1 MHAVLRLYKVRYVR
15 WKGDLRRRR
24 ARYYSRFQSVVMKK
38 TVKKQLLMN
47 KSGDEIQVALV
58 EEGRLAELVIER
70 PDSLRSIGDIYLG
83 RVHKVVEG
91 LKAAFVDIGQK
102 SDGFLHFSDVG
113 TTTEDYR
120 ALIED
125 DDDDDENGDGENGE
139 GDDDVNGKMANRR
152 PSRPGDEKGAVS
164 GNGQKDGNGKA
175 KGDDRRRQSYTQMIA
190 GRLKADDSI
199 LVQVIK
205 EPISNKG
212 ARLTSD
218 ITIAGRFMVLLPF
231 GGGQIAVSRR
241 VVSRK
246 ERARLKKLVRSML
259 PEGFGAII
267 RTVAELQEEELL
279 KKDLEKLLVKW
290 EQIEEK
296 LKDAKPP
303 QLIFKEDTIIS
314 SVLRDSLT
322 TDVTEVVANSPVIHK
337 ETLNYIQW
345 AAPEMEKNVTL
356 YEGNLPLF
364 EGYGIAK
371 DVESIFSRK
380 VWLKSGGY
388 IIIEHTEAMVVVDVN
403 SGRYAAKRE
412 QEENSLKTNLE
423 AAREIVRQLRLRDIG
438 GIIVVDFIDMLDPK
452 NSKKVYD
459 SMKNELRHDRAKS
472 NILPM
477 SDFGLMQITRERIRP
492 SLMQRMGDQCPACGG
507 SGVVQARCTT
517 INQIERWLRK
527 YALSQKLIFQQ
538 LDLHV
543 SPTVAE
549 PIRNV
554 DRNIELKWFLQHM
567 LFIQIKPDESLRS
580 DDFRFSLR
588 KNGKDITAEY
598 SDL

>member
-1 MHAVLRLYKVRYVR
+1 
-15 WKGDLRRRR
+15 
-24 ARYYSRFQSVVMKK
+24 MKK

-58 EEGRLAELVIER
+58 EDGRLAELIIER

-113 TTTEDYR
+113 TTSEDYR
-120 ALIED
+120 ALLEDDED
-125 DDDDDENGDGENGE
+125 DDGDGEEPSRAITNGE
-139 GDDDVNGKMANRR
+139 QVASGKGGQA
-152 PSRPGDEKGAVS
+152 PDAKDAAGGSRPEKG
-164 GNGQKDGNGKA
+164 
-175 KGDDRRRQSYTQMIA
+175 GDSRSRQAEKRQSYTQMIA
-190 GRLKADDSI
+190 SKLKPNDSI

-212 ARLTSD
+212 SRLTSD

-241 VVSRK
+241 VVARK
-246 ERARLKKLVRSML
+246 ERSRLKNLVRSML

-267 RTVAELQEEELL
+267 RTVAEDQEEELL

-290 EQIEEK
+290 QQIEEK
-296 LKDAKPP
+296 LQDAKPP
-303 QLIFKEDTIIS
+303 QLIFKEDNIIS

-322 TDVTEVVANSPVIHK
+322 SDVTELVANSPAIHQ
-337 ETLNYIQW
+337 ETLNYIGW
-345 AAPEMEKNVTL
+345 AAPEMQKNVSL
-356 YEGNLPLF
+356 YQGKLPLF

-403 SGRYAAKRE
+403 SGRYAAKKE
-412 QEENSLKTNLE
+412 QEENSLRTNLE

-438 GIIVVDFIDMLDPK
+438 GIIVVDFIDMLDAK

-507 SGVVQARCTT
+507 TGVVQARYTT

-527 YALSQKLIFQQ
+527 YALQRKVKFQKL
-538 LDLHV
+538 DLYV

-549 PIRNV
+549 PLSAEER
-554 DRNIELKWFLQHM
+554 RTELKWFLQHLM
-567 LFIQIKPDESLRS
+567 FVRVKSDESLRS
-580 DDFRFSLR
+580 DDFRFYLR
-588 KNGKDITAEY
+588 GSGQEITSEY
-598 SDL
+598 SDQ

>member
-1 MHAVLRLYKVRYVR
+1 
-15 WKGDLRRRR
+15 
-24 ARYYSRFQSVVMKK
+24 MKK

-125 DDDDDENGDGENGE
+125 DDDDDENGNGENE
-139 GDDDVNGKMANRR
+139 EDDKRQNSGQQQGSAMKA
-152 PSRPGDEKGAVS
+152 PGAENSQKN
-164 GNGQKDGNGKA
+164 GNGRAKGNGA
-175 KGDDRRRQSYTQMIA
+175 DRRRQSYTQMIA
-190 GRLKADDSI
+190 GKLKPNDSI

-212 ARLTSD
+212 SRLTSD

-246 ERARLKKLVRSML
+246 ERSRLKKLVRSML

-322 TDVTEVVANSPVIHK
+322 TDVTELVANSQSIHK
-337 ETLNYIQW
+337 ETLNYIRW

-356 YEGNLPLF
+356 YQGKLPLF

-388 IIIEHTEAMVVVDVN
+388 IIIEHTEAMVVIDVN
-403 SGRYAAKRE
+403 SGRYAAKKE

-517 INQIERWLRK
+517 INQVERWLRK
-527 YALSQKLIFQQ
+527 YALQKKMIFQQ
-538 LDLHV
+538 LDLYV

-549 PIRNV
+549 PLRST

-567 LFIQIKPDESLRS
+567 LFVRIKQDESLRS
-580 DDFRFSLR
+580 DDFRFYVR
-588 KNGKDITAEY
+588 KNSEDVTAEY
-598 SDL
+598 SEL

>member
-1 MHAVLRLYKVRYVR
+1 
-15 WKGDLRRRR
+15 
-24 ARYYSRFQSVVMKK
+24 MKK
-38 TVKKQLLMN
+38 SVNKQLLMN
-47 KSGDEIQVALV
+47 KTGDEIQVALV
-58 EEGRLAELVIER
+58 EEGRLAELIIER
-70 PDSLRSIGDIYLG
+70 PESRRSIGDIYLG
-83 RVHKVVEG
+83 RVHKVIEG

-125 DDDDDENGDGENGE
+125 DDEDDEDEGGESAGAEAAPAAEKESGADNG
-139 GDDDVNGKMANRR
+139 
-152 PSRPGDEKGAVS
+152 SDERK
-164 GNGQKDGNGKA
+164 NGQAARSGGRSGGRKGGQQSDEEKA
-175 KGDDRRRQSYTQMIA
+175 EKRQSYTQMIA
-190 GRLKADDSI
+190 GKLKPNDSI

-205 EPISNKG
+205 EPISTKG
-212 ARLTSD
+212 SRLTSD

-267 RTVAELQEEELL
+267 RTVAEMQEESLL
-279 KKDLEKLLVKW
+279 KQDLEKLLAKW
-290 EQIEEK
+290 KQIEEK
-296 LKDAKPP
+296 LQDAAPP

-322 TDVTEVVANSPVIHK
+322 SDVTGIVANSPSIYK
-337 ETLNYIQW
+337 ETLGYIEW
-345 AAPEMEKNVTL
+345 AAPEMVKNVSL
-356 YEGNLPLF
+356 YQGKLPLF

-438 GIIVVDFIDMLDPK
+438 GIIVVDFIDMLDQK
-452 NSKKVYD
+452 NAKKVYD
-459 SMKNELRHDRAKS
+459 TMKNELRHDRAKS

-477 SDFGLMQITRERIRP
+477 SDFGIMQITRERIRP
-492 SLMQRMGDQCPACGG
+492 SLMQRMGDQCPACAGT
-507 SGVVQARCTT
+507 GVVQARFTT

-527 YALSQKLIFQQ
+527 YALQQKVKFQQ

-549 PIRNV
+549 PLQESEMST
-554 DRNIELKWFLQHM
+554 ELKWFLQH
-567 LFIQIKPDESLRS
+567 LVFVKVKSDESLRS
-580 DDFRFSLR
+580 DDFRFYQR
-588 KNGKDITAEY
+588 KINKDITAEY
-598 SDL
+598 GDL

>member
-1 MHAVLRLYKVRYVR
+1 
-15 WKGDLRRRR
+15 
-24 ARYYSRFQSVVMKK
+24 MKK
-38 TVKKQLLMN
+38 NVKKQLLMN
-47 KSGDEIQVALV
+47 KTGDEIQVALV
-58 EEGRLAELVIER
+58 EEGRLAELIIER
-70 PDSLRSIGDIYLG
+70 PESMRSIGDIYLG

-113 TTTEDYR
+113 TTSEDYR
-120 ALIED
+120 ALVED
-125 DDDDDENGDGENGE
+125 DDDEESVGDE
-139 GDDDVNGKMANRR
+139 GDDESDGDADSETPAPQREAAR
-152 PSRPGDEKGAVS
+152 PAGQQKSEQRQQPSGDAAE
-164 GNGQKDGNGKA
+164 
-175 KGDDRRRQSYTQMIA
+175 RRQSYTQMIA
-190 GRLKADDSI
+190 QKLKPNDSI

-205 EPISNKG
+205 EPISTKG
-212 ARLTSD
+212 SRLTSD

-241 VVSRK
+241 VVARK
-246 ERARLKKLVRSML
+246 ERGRLKKLVRSML

-267 RTVAELQEEELL
+267 RTVAEDQEETLL
-279 KKDLEKLLVKW
+279 KQDLEKLLAKW
-290 EQIEEK
+290 KQIEEK
-296 LKDAKPP
+296 LQDAQPP

-322 TDVTEVVANSPVIHK
+322 TDVTEIVANSNSIYN

-345 AAPEMEKNVTL
+345 AAPDMVKNVSL
-356 YEGNLPLF
+356 HQGKLPLF

-438 GIIVVDFIDMLDPK
+438 GIIVVDFIDMMDPK

-459 SMKNELRHDRAKS
+459 SMKTELRNDRAKS
-472 NILPM
+472 NILPL
-477 SDFGLMQITRERIRP
+477 SDFGIMQITRERIRP

-507 SGVVQARCTT
+507 SGVVQARFTT

-527 YALSQKLIFQQ
+527 YALQQKAPFQQ
-538 LDLHV
+538 LDLHI
-543 SPTVAE
+543 SPTVLE
-549 PIRNV
+549 PMRNS
-554 DRNIELKWFLQHM
+554 DMKTEMKWFLQH
-567 LFIQIKPDESLRS
+567 LVFVRIKADESLRS
-580 DDFRFSLR
+580 DDFRFYNR
-588 KNGKDITAEY
+588 KHGTDITAEY
-598 SDL
+598 N

>member
-1 MHAVLRLYKVRYVR
+1 
-15 WKGDLRRRR
+15 
-24 ARYYSRFQSVVMKK
+24 MKK
-38 TVKKQLLMN
+38 SVKKQLLMN
-47 KSGDEIQVALV
+47 KTGDEIQVALV
-58 EEGRLAELVIER
+58 EEGRLAELIIER
-70 PDSLRSIGDIYLG
+70 PESRRSIGDIYLG
-83 RVHKVVEG
+83 RVHKVIEG

-113 TTTEDYR
+113 TTTEDYK

-125 DDDDDENGDGENGE
+125 DDDDDDGGEGE
-139 GDDDVNGKMANRR
+139 GDEE
-152 PSRPGDEKGAVS
+152 GD
-164 GNGQKDGNGKA
+164 A
-175 KGDDRRRQSYTQMIA
+175 KGSSAVQAEPSGAKTVARSGGRGPSASGKDSRSEQAEKRQSYTQMIA
-190 GRLKADDSI
+190 GKLKANDSI

-205 EPISNKG
+205 EPISTKG
-212 ARLTSD
+212 SRLTSD

-231 GGGQIAVSRR
+231 GGGQVAVSRR

-267 RTVAELQEEELL
+267 RTVAEMQEESLL
-279 KKDLEKLLVKW
+279 RQDLEMLLGKW
-290 EQIEEK
+290 TQIEEK
-296 LKDAKPP
+296 LKDATPP

-314 SVLRDSLT
+314 SVLRDSLNS
-322 TDVTEVVANSPVIHK
+322 DVTEIVANSPSIHK
-337 ETLNYIQW
+337 ETLNYIEW
-345 AAPEMEKNVTL
+345 AAPDMVKNVSL
-356 YEGNLPLF
+356 YQGKLPLF

-423 AAREIVRQLRLRDIG
+423 AAREVVRQLRLRDIG
-438 GIIVVDFIDMLDPK
+438 GIIVVDFIDMMDNR

-459 SMKNELRHDRAKS
+459 TMKGELRNDRAKS
-472 NILPM
+472 NILPL
-477 SDFGLMQITRERIRP
+477 SDFGVMQITRERIRP

-507 SGVVQARCTT
+507 SGVVQARFTT

-527 YALSQKLIFQQ
+527 YALQQSMKFQQ
-538 LDLHV
+538 LDLYV
-543 SPTVAE
+543 SPTVIE
-549 PIRNV
+549 PLQNS
-554 DRNIELKWFLQHM
+554 DMKTEMKWFLQHL
-567 LFIQIKPDESLRS
+567 LFVRVKEDESLRS
-580 DDFRFSLR
+580 DDFRFYSR
-588 KNGKDITAEY
+588 KNSKDITAEY
-598 SDL
+598 GDL

>member
-1 MHAVLRLYKVRYVR
+1 
-15 WKGDLRRRR
+15 
-24 ARYYSRFQSVVMKK
+24 
-38 TVKKQLLMN
+38 MN
-47 KSGDEIQVALV
+47 KTGDEIQVALV
-58 EEGRLAELVIER
+58 EEGRLVELIIER
-70 PDSLRSIGDIYLG
+70 PESRRSIGDIYLG

-113 TTTEDYR
+113 TTNEDYR

-125 DDDDDENGDGENGE
+125 DEDDDENGDE
-139 GDDDVNGKMANRR
+139 MPQQALRA
-152 PSRPGDEKGAVS
+152 GDESILGANVKQAARS
-164 GNGQKDGNGKA
+164 GSKTPSA
-175 KGDDRRRQSYTQMIA
+175 DDQERAEKRQSYTQMIA
-190 GRLKADDSI
+190 GKLKPNDSI

-205 EPISNKG
+205 EPISSKG
-212 ARLTSD
+212 SRLTSD

-231 GGGQIAVSRR
+231 GGGQVAVSRR
-241 VVSRK
+241 VIARK
-246 ERARLKKLVRSML
+246 ERSRLKKLVRSML

-267 RTVAELQEEELL
+267 RTVAEDQEETLL
-279 KKDLEKLLVKW
+279 KQDLEKLLAKW
-290 EQIEEK
+290 TQIEEQ
-296 LKDAKPP
+296 LQNAAPP

-322 TDVTEVVANSPVIHK
+322 SDVAEIVANSPVIYQ

-345 AAPEMEKNVTL
+345 AAPEMVKNVTF
-356 YEGNLPLF
+356 YQGKLPLF

-423 AAREIVRQLRLRDIG
+423 AAREVVRQLRLRDIG
-438 GIIVVDFIDMLDPK
+438 GIIVVDFIDMLDQK
-452 NSKKVYD
+452 NAKKVYD
-459 SMKNELRHDRAKS
+459 SMKAELRNDRAKS

-477 SDFGLMQITRERIRP
+477 SDFGIMQITRERIRP

-507 SGVVQARCTT
+507 SGVVQARFTT

-527 YALSQKLIFQQ
+527 YALQHPMKFQQ
-538 LDLHV
+538 LDLYV
-543 SPTVAE
+543 SPTVVE
-549 PIRNV
+549 PLQNS
-554 DRNIELKWFLQHM
+554 DLKTELKWFLQHM
-567 LFIQIKPDESLRS
+567 LFVQVKPDESLRS
-580 DDFRFSLR
+580 DDFRFYSR
-588 KNGKDITAEY
+588 KNNKDITAEY
-598 SDL
+598 GDI

>member
-1 MHAVLRLYKVRYVR
+1 
-15 WKGDLRRRR
+15 
-24 ARYYSRFQSVVMKK
+24 MKK
-38 TVKKQLLMN
+38 SSNKQLLMN
-47 KSGDEIQVALV
+47 KTGDEIQVALV
-58 EEGRLAELVIER
+58 EEGRLVELIIER
-70 PDSLRSIGDIYLG
+70 PESRRSIGDIYLG

-113 TTTEDYR
+113 TTNEDYR

-125 DDDDDENGDGENGE
+125 DDDDENGGGEDSDADE
-139 GDDDVNGKMANRR
+139 TLPAVRSSEEP
-152 PSRPGDEKGAVS
+152 PSGTGIKSAARSGAKRNPVDEQEKS
-164 GNGQKDGNGKA
+164 EK
-175 KGDDRRRQSYTQMIA
+175 RQSYTQLIA
-190 GRLKADDSI
+190 TKLKPNDSI

-205 EPISNKG
+205 EPISSKG
-212 ARLTSD
+212 SRLTSD

-231 GGGQIAVSRR
+231 GGGQVAVSRR
-241 VVSRK
+241 VIARK
-246 ERARLKKLVRSML
+246 ERSRLKKLVRSIL

-267 RTVAELQEEELL
+267 RTVAEDQEETLL
-279 KKDLEKLLVKW
+279 KQDLEKLLAKW
-290 EQIEEK
+290 TQIEEK
-296 LKDAKPP
+296 LQDAAPP

-322 TDVTEVVANSPVIHK
+322 SDVTEIVANSPLIHK

-345 AAPEMEKNVTL
+345 AAPEMVKNVTF
-356 YEGNLPLF
+356 YQGKLPLF

-423 AAREIVRQLRLRDIG
+423 AAREVVRQLRLRDIG
-438 GIIVVDFIDMLDPK
+438 GIIVVDFIDMLDQK
-452 NSKKVYD
+452 NAKKVYD
-459 SMKNELRHDRAKS
+459 SMKTELRNDRAKS

-477 SDFGLMQITRERIRP
+477 SDFGIMQITRERIRP

-507 SGVVQARCTT
+507 SGVVQARFTT

-527 YALSQKLIFQQ
+527 YALQHPMKFQQ
-538 LDLHV
+538 LDLYV
-543 SPTVAE
+543 SPTVVE
-549 PIRNV
+549 PLQNS
-554 DRNIELKWFLQHM
+554 DMKTELKWFLQHM
-567 LFIQIKPDESLRS
+567 LFVQVKPDESLRS
-580 DDFRFSLR
+580 DDFRFYSR
-588 KNGKDITAEY
+588 KNNKDITAEY
-598 SDL
+598 GDI

>member
-1 MHAVLRLYKVRYVR
+1 
-15 WKGDLRRRR
+15 
-24 ARYYSRFQSVVMKK
+24 MKK
-38 TVKKQLLMN
+38 NVKKQLLMN
-47 KSGDEIQVALV
+47 KTGDEIQVALV
-58 EEGRLAELVIER
+58 EEGRLAELIIER
-70 PDSLRSIGDIYLG
+70 PESMRSIGDIYLG

-113 TTTEDYR
+113 TTSDDYR

-125 DDDDDENGDGENGE
+125 DDDEEGGGDEGDADEDEEDVNENGSARGASTKIKE
-139 GDDDVNGKMANRR
+139 A
-152 PSRPGDEKGAVS
+152 SRPGNQSKGETRTAAPV
-164 GNGQKDGNGKA
+164 DA
-175 KGDDRRRQSYTQMIA
+175 EARRQSYTQMIA
-190 GRLKADDSI
+190 SKLKPNDSI

-205 EPISNKG
+205 EPIGTKG
-212 ARLTSD
+212 SRLTSD

-241 VVSRK
+241 VVVRK
-246 ERARLKKLVRSML
+246 ERARLKKLVRSIL

-267 RTVAELQEEELL
+267 RTVAEHQEESLL
-279 KKDLEKLLVKW
+279 KQDLEKLLVKW
-290 EQIEEK
+290 KQIEEK
-296 LKDAKPP
+296 LQEAAPP

-322 TDVTEVVANSPVIHK
+322 SEVTEIVANSNSIYN

-345 AAPEMEKNVTL
+345 AAPEMVKNVSL
-356 YEGNLPLF
+356 HQGKLPLF

-438 GIIVVDFIDMLDPK
+438 GIIVVDFIDMIDPK
-452 NSKKVYD
+452 NSKKVFEA
-459 SMKNELRHDRAKS
+459 MKTELRNDRAKS
-472 NILPM
+472 NILPL
-477 SDFGLMQITRERIRP
+477 SDFGIMQITRERIRP

-507 SGVVQARCTT
+507 SGVVQARFTT

-527 YALSQKLIFQQ
+527 YALQQKMPFQQ

-543 SPTVAE
+543 SPTVLE
-549 PIRNV
+549 PMRNSEMKT
-554 DRNIELKWFLQHM
+554 ELKWFLQHM
-567 LFIQIKPDESLRS
+567 VFVRIKADESLRS
-580 DDFRFSLR
+580 DDFRFYSR
-588 KNGKDITAEY
+588 NAGTDITAEY
-598 SDL
+598 N

>member
-1 MHAVLRLYKVRYVR
+1 
-15 WKGDLRRRR
+15 
-24 ARYYSRFQSVVMKK
+24 MKK
-38 TVKKQLLMN
+38 SLNKQLLMN
-47 KSGDEIQVALV
+47 KTGDEIQVALV
-58 EEGRLAELVIER
+58 EEGRLAELIIER
-70 PDSLRSIGDIYLG
+70 PESRRSIGDIYLG

-113 TTTEDYR
+113 TTSEDYR

-125 DDDDDENGDGENGE
+125 DDDDAVVGAEDAD
-139 GDDDVNGKMANRR
+139 GDDSLNAAPVQVQPAADQSVKASARSGGKR
-152 PSRPGDEKGAVS
+152 PSGDE
-164 GNGQKDGNGKA
+164 QEKA
-175 KGDDRRRQSYTQMIA
+175 EKRQSYTQMIA
-190 GRLKADDSI
+190 GKLKPNDSI

-205 EPISNKG
+205 EPISSKG
-212 ARLTSD
+212 SRLTSD

-231 GGGQIAVSRR
+231 GGGQVAVSRR
-241 VVSRK
+241 VVVRK
-246 ERARLKKLVRSML
+246 ERSRLKKLVRSML

-267 RTVAELQEEELL
+267 RTVAEDQEETLL
-279 KKDLEKLLVKW
+279 KQDLEKLLAKW
-290 EQIEEK
+290 TQIEEI
-296 LKDAKPP
+296 LQDAAPP

-322 TDVTEVVANSPVIHK
+322 SDVTEIVANSSVIHK

-345 AAPEMEKNVTL
+345 AAPEMVKNVSL
-356 YEGNLPLF
+356 YQGKLPLF

-438 GIIVVDFIDMLDPK
+438 GIIVVDFIDMLDQK
-452 NSKKVYD
+452 NAKKVYD
-459 SMKNELRHDRAKS
+459 SMKTELRNDRAKS

-477 SDFGLMQITRERIRP
+477 SDFGIMQITRERIRP

-507 SGVVQARCTT
+507 TGVVQARFTT

-527 YALSQKLIFQQ
+527 YALKHPLNFQQ
-538 LDLHV
+538 LDLYV
-543 SPTVAE
+543 SPTVVE
-549 PIRNV
+549 PLQNS
-554 DRNIELKWFLQHM
+554 DLKTELKWFLQHL
-567 LFIQIKPDESLRS
+567 LFVQVKPDESLRS
-580 DDFRFSLR
+580 DDFRFYSR
-588 KNGKDITAEY
+588 KNNKDITAEY
-598 SDL
+598 GDI

>member
-1 MHAVLRLYKVRYVR
+1 
-15 WKGDLRRRR
+15 
-24 ARYYSRFQSVVMKK
+24 MKK
-38 TVKKQLLMN
+38 SSTKQLLMN
-47 KSGDEIQVALV
+47 KTGEEIQVALV
-58 EEGRLAELVIER
+58 EEGRLVELIIER
-70 PDSLRSIGDIYLG
+70 PESRRSIGDIYLG

-113 TTTEDYR
+113 TTNEDYR

-125 DDDDDENGDGENGE
+125 DDDDENGGVDDGDA
-139 GDDDVNGKMANRR
+139 DDA
-152 PSRPGDEKGAVS
+152 PQASRSGDEPAAAANVKQAARS
-164 GNGQKDGNGKA
+164 GSKKPSADEQERAEK
-175 KGDDRRRQSYTQMIA
+175 RQSYTQLIA
-190 GRLKADDSI
+190 AKLKPNDSI

-205 EPISNKG
+205 EPISSKG
-212 ARLTSD
+212 SRLTSD

-231 GGGQIAVSRR
+231 GGGQVAVSRR
-241 VVSRK
+241 VIARK
-246 ERARLKKLVRSML
+246 ERSRLKKLVRSIL

-267 RTVAELQEEELL
+267 RTVAEDQEETLL
-279 KKDLEKLLVKW
+279 KQDLEKLLAKW
-290 EQIEEK
+290 TQIEEK
-296 LKDAKPP
+296 LQDAAPP

-322 TDVTEVVANSPVIHK
+322 SDVTEIVANSALIHK

-345 AAPEMEKNVTL
+345 AAPEMVKNVTF
-356 YEGNLPLF
+356 YQGKLPLF

-423 AAREIVRQLRLRDIG
+423 AAREVVRQLRLRDIG
-438 GIIVVDFIDMLDPK
+438 GIIVVDFIDMLDQK
-452 NSKKVYD
+452 HAKKVYD
-459 SMKNELRHDRAKS
+459 SMKTELRNDRAKS

-477 SDFGLMQITRERIRP
+477 SDFGIMQITRERIRP

-507 SGVVQARCTT
+507 SGVVQARFTT

-527 YALSQKLIFQQ
+527 YALQHPMKFQQ
-538 LDLHV
+538 LDLYV
-543 SPTVAE
+543 SPTVVE
-549 PIRNV
+549 PLQNS
-554 DRNIELKWFLQHM
+554 DMKTELKWFLQHM
-567 LFIQIKPDESLRS
+567 LFVQVKPDESLRS
-580 DDFRFSLR
+580 DDFRFYSR
-588 KNGKDITAEY
+588 KNNKDITAEY
-598 SDL
+598 GDI

>member
-1 MHAVLRLYKVRYVR
+1 
-15 WKGDLRRRR
+15 
-24 ARYYSRFQSVVMKK
+24 MKK
-38 TVKKQLLMN
+38 SMNKQLLMN
-47 KSGDEIQVALV
+47 KIGDEIQVALV
-58 EEGRLAELVIER
+58 EEGRLAELTIER
-70 PDSLRSIGDIYLG
+70 PESRRSISDIYLG

-113 TTTEDYR
+113 TTSEDYR

-125 DDDDDENGDGENGE
+125 DDDDENGG
-139 GDDDVNGKMANRR
+139 
-152 PSRPGDEKGAVS
+152 GDEADDESGQMPQASGTEESAAGTQPARPQQRNAGRKGPATEEE
-164 GNGQKDGNGKA
+164 KA
-175 KGDDRRRQSYTQMIA
+175 EKRQSYTQMIA
-190 GRLKADDSI
+190 GKLKPNDSI

-212 ARLTSD
+212 SRLTSD

-231 GGGQIAVSRR
+231 GGGQVAVSRR
-241 VVSRK
+241 VVVRK

-267 RTVAELQEEELL
+267 RTVAEHQEESLL
-279 KKDLEKLLVKW
+279 KQDLEKLLAKW
-290 EQIEEK
+290 VQIEEK
-296 LKDAKPP
+296 LKDAAPP

-322 TDVTEVVANSPVIHK
+322 SDVSEIVANSPGIYK

-345 AAPEMEKNVTL
+345 AAPEMEKNVSL
-356 YEGNLPLF
+356 YKGKLPLF
-364 EGYGIAK
+364 EGYNIAK

-388 IIIEHTEAMVVVDVN
+388 IIIEHTEAMVVIDVN

-438 GIIVVDFIDMLDPK
+438 CIIVVDFIDMLDPK
-452 NSKKVYD
+452 NAKKVYD
-459 SMKNELRHDRAKS
+459 AMKSELRNDRAKS

-477 SDFGLMQITRERIRP
+477 SDFGIMQITRERIRP

-507 SGVVQARCTT
+507 TGVVQARFTT

-527 YALSQKLIFQQ
+527 YALQQPMKFQQ
-538 LDLHV
+538 LDLYV

-549 PIRNV
+549 PLKNTDIKT
-554 DRNIELKWFLQHM
+554 ELKLFLQHM
-567 LFIQIKPDESLRS
+567 VFVRVKQDESLRS
-580 DDFRFSLR
+580 DDFRFYNR
-588 KNGKDITAEY
+588 KHNKDITAEY
-598 SDL
+598 GDL

>member
-1 MHAVLRLYKVRYVR
+1 MN
-15 WKGDLRRRR
+15 
-24 ARYYSRFQSVVMKK
+24 
-38 TVKKQLLMN
+38 KQLLMN
-47 KSGDEIQVALV
+47 KIGDEIQVALV
-58 EEGRLAELVIER
+58 EEGRLAELTIER
-70 PDSLRSIGDIYLG
+70 PESRRSIGDIYLG

-113 TTTEDYR
+113 TTNEDYR

-125 DDDDDENGDGENGE
+125 DDDDESVSSDDGDGDAGEVAATAGSGDVPAAGPHARGSQRNGGRKGPVTE
-139 GDDDVNGKMANRR
+139 E
-152 PSRPGDEKGAVS
+152 EKAE
-164 GNGQKDGNGKA
+164 K
-175 KGDDRRRQSYTQMIA
+175 RQSYTQMIA
-190 GRLKADDSI
+190 GKLKPNDSI

-205 EPISNKG
+205 EPISSKG
-212 ARLTSD
+212 SRLTSD

-231 GGGQIAVSRR
+231 GGGQVAVSRR
-241 VVSRK
+241 VVVRK

-267 RTVAELQEEELL
+267 RTVAEQQEESLL
-279 KKDLEKLLVKW
+279 KQDLEKLLTKW
-290 EQIEEK
+290 VQIEEK
-296 LKDAKPP
+296 LKDASPP

-322 TDVTEVVANSPVIHK
+322 SDVTEIVANSPVIYK

-345 AAPEMEKNVTL
+345 AAPEMEKNVSL
-356 YEGNLPLF
+356 YQGKLPLF
-364 EGYGIAK
+364 EGYSIAK

-452 NSKKVYD
+452 NAKKVHD
-459 SMKNELRHDRAKS
+459 AMKTELRNDRAKS

-477 SDFGLMQITRERIRP
+477 SDFGIMQITRERIRP

-507 SGVVQARCTT
+507 SGVVQARFTT

-527 YALSQKLIFQQ
+527 YALQQSLKFQQ
-538 LDLHV
+538 LDLYV

-549 PIRNV
+549 PLRNTEMKT
-554 DRNIELKWFLQHM
+554 ELKWFLQHM
-567 LFIQIKPDESLRS
+567 VFVRVKQDESLRS
-580 DDFRFSLR
+580 DDFRFYNR
-588 KNGKDITAEY
+588 KNNKDITAEY
-598 SDL
+598 GEL

>member
-1 MHAVLRLYKVRYVR
+1 
-15 WKGDLRRRR
+15 
-24 ARYYSRFQSVVMKK
+24 
-38 TVKKQLLMN
+38 MN
-47 KSGDEIQVALV
+47 KTGDEIQVALV
-58 EEGRLAELVIER
+58 DEGRLVELIIER
-70 PDSLRSIGDIYLG
+70 PESKRSIGDIYLG
-83 RVHKVVEG
+83 RVHKVIEG

-113 TTTEDYR
+113 TTSEDYR

-125 DDDDDENGDGENGE
+125 DDDDETVVGTEEEGEE
-139 GDDDVNGKMANRR
+139 GLLSVEAPAAEQNVKASAR
-152 PSRPGDEKGAVS
+152 S
-164 GNGQKDGNGKA
+164 GNKRMSADTED
-175 KGDDRRRQSYTQMIA
+175 KGEKRQSYTQIIA
-190 GRLKADDSI
+190 GKLKPNDSI

-205 EPISNKG
+205 EPISSKG
-212 ARLTSD
+212 SRLTSD

-231 GGGQIAVSRR
+231 GGGQVAVSRR
-241 VVSRK
+241 VVVRK

-267 RTVAELQEEELL
+267 RTVAEDQEEALL
-279 KKDLEKLLVKW
+279 KQDLEKLLAKW
-290 EQIEEK
+290 TQIEEK
-296 LKDAKPP
+296 LQDAAP

-322 TDVTEVVANSPVIHK
+322 SDVTEIVANSPVIYK

-345 AAPEMEKNVTL
+345 AAPEMVKNVSL
-356 YEGNLPLF
+356 YQGKLPLF

-423 AAREIVRQLRLRDIG
+423 AAREVVRQLRLRDIG
-438 GIIVVDFIDMLDPK
+438 GIIVVDFIDMLDQK
-452 NSKKVYD
+452 NAKKVYD
-459 SMKNELRHDRAKS
+459 SMKTELRNDRAKS

-477 SDFGLMQITRERIRP
+477 SDFGIMQITRERIRP

-507 SGVVQARCTT
+507 SGVVQARFTT

-527 YALSQKLIFQQ
+527 YALQHAMRFQQ
-538 LDLHV
+538 LDLYV
-543 SPTVAE
+543 SPTVVE
-549 PIRNV
+549 PLRNS
-554 DRNIELKWFLQHM
+554 DMKTELKWFLQHM
-567 LFIQIKPDESLRS
+567 LFVQVKADESLRS
-580 DDFRFSLR
+580 DDFRFYSR
-588 KNGKDITAEY
+588 KNNKDITAEY
-598 SDL
+598 GDI

>member
-1 MHAVLRLYKVRYVR
+1 
-15 WKGDLRRRR
+15 
-24 ARYYSRFQSVVMKK
+24 MKK
-38 TVKKQLLMN
+38 SLNKQLLMN
-47 KSGDEIQVALV
+47 KTGDEIQVALV
-58 EEGRLAELVIER
+58 EEGRLAELIIER
-70 PDSLRSIGDIYLG
+70 PESRRSIGDIYLG

-113 TTTEDYR
+113 TTSEDYR

-125 DDDDDENGDGENGE
+125 DDDDAVVGAEDAD
-139 GDDDVNGKMANRR
+139 GDDSLNAAPVQVQPAADQSVKASARSGGKR
-152 PSRPGDEKGAVS
+152 PSGDE
-164 GNGQKDGNGKA
+164 QEKA
-175 KGDDRRRQSYTQMIA
+175 EKRQSYTQMIA
-190 GRLKADDSI
+190 GKLKPNDSI

-205 EPISNKG
+205 EPISSKG
-212 ARLTSD
+212 SRLTSD

-231 GGGQIAVSRR
+231 GGGQVAVSRR
-241 VVSRK
+241 VVVRK
-246 ERARLKKLVRSML
+246 ERSRLKKLVRSML

-267 RTVAELQEEELL
+267 RTVAEDQEETLL
-279 KKDLEKLLVKW
+279 KQDLEKLLAKW
-290 EQIEEK
+290 TQIEEK
-296 LKDAKPP
+296 LQDAAPP

-322 TDVTEVVANSPVIHK
+322 SDVTEIVANSSVIHK

-345 AAPEMEKNVTL
+345 AAPEMVKNVSL
-356 YEGNLPLF
+356 YQGKLPLF

-438 GIIVVDFIDMLDPK
+438 GIIVVDFIDMLDQK
-452 NSKKVYD
+452 NAKKVYD
-459 SMKNELRHDRAKS
+459 SMKTELRNDRAKS

-477 SDFGLMQITRERIRP
+477 SDFGIMQITRERIRP

-507 SGVVQARCTT
+507 TGVVQARFTT

-527 YALSQKLIFQQ
+527 YALKHPLNFQQ
-538 LDLHV
+538 LDLYV
-543 SPTVAE
+543 SPTVVE
-549 PIRNV
+549 PLQNS
-554 DRNIELKWFLQHM
+554 DLKTELKWFLQHL
-567 LFIQIKPDESLRS
+567 LFVQVKPDESLRS
-580 DDFRFSLR
+580 DDFRFYSR
-588 KNGKDITAEY
+588 KNNKDITAEY
-598 SDL
+598 GDI

>member
-1 MHAVLRLYKVRYVR
+1 
-15 WKGDLRRRR
+15 
-24 ARYYSRFQSVVMKK
+24 MKK
-38 TVKKQLLMN
+38 NVKKQLLMN
-47 KSGDEIQVALV
+47 KTGDEIQVALV
-58 EEGRLAELVIER
+58 EEGRLAELIIER
-70 PDSLRSIGDIYLG
+70 PESMRSIGDIYLG

-113 TTTEDYR
+113 TTSEDYR
-120 ALIED
+120 ALVED
-125 DDDDDENGDGENGE
+125 DDDEENGGDE
-139 GDDDVNGKMANRR
+139 GDEEDEEGEAVAEAPA
-152 PSRPGDEKGAVS
+152 PSREAARPG
-164 GNGQKDGNGKA
+164 GQQKSEPKPSTPSDA
-175 KGDDRRRQSYTQMIA
+175 AERRQSYTQMIA
-190 GRLKADDSI
+190 QKLKPNDSI

-205 EPISNKG
+205 EPIGTKG
-212 ARLTSD
+212 SRLTSD

-246 ERARLKKLVRSML
+246 ERGRLKKLVRSML

-267 RTVAELQEEELL
+267 RTVAEDQEETLL
-279 KKDLEKLLVKW
+279 KQDLEKLLSKW
-290 EQIEEK
+290 KQIEEK
-296 LKDAKPP
+296 LQNAQPP

-322 TDVTEVVANSPVIHK
+322 TDVTEIVANSNSIYT

-345 AAPEMEKNVTL
+345 AAPDMVKNVSL
-356 YEGNLPLF
+356 YEGKLPLF

-438 GIIVVDFIDMLDPK
+438 GIIVVDFIDMIDPK

-459 SMKNELRHDRAKS
+459 AMKTELRNDRAKS
-472 NILPM
+472 NILPL
-477 SDFGLMQITRERIRP
+477 SDFGIMQITRERIRP

-507 SGVVQARCTT
+507 TGVVQARFTT

-527 YALSQKLIFQQ
+527 FALQQKIPFQQ

-543 SPTVAE
+543 SPTVLE
-549 PIRNV
+549 PMRNS
-554 DRNIELKWFLQHM
+554 DMKTEMKWFLQH
-567 LFIQIKPDESLRS
+567 LVFVRIKADESLRS
-580 DDFRFSLR
+580 DDFRFYNR
-588 KNGKDITAEY
+588 KSGADITAEFN
-598 SDL
+598 

>member
-1 MHAVLRLYKVRYVR
+1 
-15 WKGDLRRRR
+15 
-24 ARYYSRFQSVVMKK
+24 MKK
-38 TVKKQLLMN
+38 NVKKQLLMN
-47 KSGDEIQVALV
+47 KTGDEIQVALV
-58 EEGRLAELVIER
+58 EEGRLAELIIER
-70 PDSLRSIGDIYLG
+70 PDSMRSIGDIYLG

-91 LKAAFVDIGQK
+91 LKAAFIDIGQK

-113 TTTEDYR
+113 TTSEDYR

-125 DDDDDENGDGENGE
+125 DDDDESANGAEE
-139 GDDDVNGKMANRR
+139 GSPDDDLPGNAGEASRETAREPARNGGQQKPAAKPL
-152 PSRPGDEKGAVS
+152 PSKESDV
-164 GNGQKDGNGKA
+164 
-175 KGDDRRRQSYTQMIA
+175 RRQSYTQMIA
-190 GRLKADDSI
+190 SKLKPNDSL

-205 EPISNKG
+205 EPIGNKG
-212 ARLTSD
+212 SRLTSD

-231 GGGQIAVSRR
+231 GGGQVAVSRR
-241 VVSRK
+241 VVVRK
-246 ERARLKKLVRSML
+246 ERGRLKKLVRSML

-267 RTVAELQEEELL
+267 RTVAEHQEESLL
-279 KKDLEKLLVKW
+279 QQDLEKLLAKW
-290 EQIEEK
+290 KQIEEK
-296 LKDAKPP
+296 LQDAVPP

-322 TDVTEVVANSPVIHK
+322 SDVTEIVANSPVIYK

-345 AAPEMEKNVTL
+345 AAPEMEKNVSL
-356 YEGNLPLF
+356 YQGKLPLF

-388 IIIEHTEAMVVVDVN
+388 IIIEHTEAMVVIDVN

-438 GIIVVDFIDMLDPK
+438 GIIVVDFIDMLDQK

-459 SMKNELRHDRAKS
+459 AMKSELRHDRAKS
-472 NILPM
+472 NILPL
-477 SDFGLMQITRERIRP
+477 SDFGIMQITRERIRP

-507 SGVVQARCTT
+507 SGVVQARFTT

-527 YALSQKLIFQQ
+527 YALQQKLKFQQ
-538 LDLHV
+538 LDLYV
-543 SPTVAE
+543 SPTVVE
-549 PIRNV
+549 PLRNS
-554 DRNIELKWFLQHM
+554 DMNTELKWFLQHM
-567 LFIQIKPDESLRS
+567 IFVRIKPDESLRS
-580 DDFRFSLR
+580 DDFRFYSR
-588 KNGKDITAEY
+588 ENNKDITTEY
-598 SDL
+598 S

>member
-1 MHAVLRLYKVRYVR
+1 
-15 WKGDLRRRR
+15 
-24 ARYYSRFQSVVMKK
+24 MKK
-38 TVKKQLLMN
+38 NVKKQLLMN
-47 KSGDEIQVALV
+47 KTGDEIQVALV
-58 EEGRLAELVIER
+58 EEGRLAELIIER
-70 PDSLRSIGDIYLG
+70 PESMRSIGDIYLG

-113 TTTEDYR
+113 TTSEDYR
-120 ALIED
+120 ALVED
-125 DDDDDENGDGENGE
+125 DDDESGADDGE
-139 GDDDVNGKMANRR
+139 GDDD
-152 PSRPGDEKGAVS
+152 
-164 GNGQKDGNGKA
+164 
-175 KGDDRRRQSYTQMIA
+175 GDDEADEAPAAAAPAAVREPARPTGPGKGEPRPATAKEAAERRQSYTQMIA
-190 GRLKADDSI
+190 SKLKPNDSI

-205 EPISNKG
+205 EPIGTKG
-212 ARLTSD
+212 SRLTSD

-246 ERARLKKLVRSML
+246 ERVRLKKLVRSML

-267 RTVAELQEEELL
+267 RTVAEDQEETLL
-279 KKDLEKLLVKW
+279 KQDLEKLLAKW
-290 EQIEEK
+290 TQIEQK
-296 LKDAKPP
+296 LQDAAPP

-322 TDVTEVVANSPVIHK
+322 SDVTEIVANSNSIYT

-345 AAPEMEKNVTL
+345 AAPEMVRNVSL
-356 YEGNLPLF
+356 YKGKLPLF

-423 AAREIVRQLRLRDIG
+423 AAREVVRQLRLRDIG
-438 GIIVVDFIDMLDPK
+438 GIIVVDFIDMIDPK

-459 SMKNELRHDRAKS
+459 AMKAELRNDRAKS
-472 NILPM
+472 NILPL
-477 SDFGLMQITRERIRP
+477 SDFGIMQITRERIRP

-507 SGVVQARCTT
+507 TGVVQARFTT

-527 YALSQKLIFQQ
+527 YALQPKAKFQQ

-543 SPTVAE
+543 SPTVLE
-549 PIRNV
+549 PMRNSEMKT
-554 DRNIELKWFLQHM
+554 ELKWFLQH
-567 LFIQIKPDESLRS
+567 LVFVTIKADESLRS
-580 DDFRFSLR
+580 DDFRFSTKR
-588 KNGKDITAEY
+588 AGTDITAEFN
-598 SDL
+598 

>member
-1 MHAVLRLYKVRYVR
+1 
-15 WKGDLRRRR
+15 
-24 ARYYSRFQSVVMKK
+24 MKK

-125 DDDDDENGDGENGE
+125 DDDDDENGNGENE
-139 GDDDVNGKMANRR
+139 EDDKRQNSGQQQGSAMKA
-152 PSRPGDEKGAVS
+152 PGAE
-164 GNGQKDGNGKA
+164 NGQKNGNGRA
-175 KGDDRRRQSYTQMIA
+175 KGNGADRRRQSYTQMIA
-190 GRLKADDSI
+190 GKLKPNDSI

-212 ARLTSD
+212 SRLTSD

-246 ERARLKKLVRSML
+246 ERSRLKKLVRSML

-322 TDVTEVVANSPVIHK
+322 TDVTELVANSQSIHK
-337 ETLNYIQW
+337 ETLNYIRW

-356 YEGNLPLF
+356 YQGKLPLF

-388 IIIEHTEAMVVVDVN
+388 IIIEHTEAMVVIDVN
-403 SGRYAAKRE
+403 SGRYAAKKE

-517 INQIERWLRK
+517 INQVERWLRK
-527 YALSQKLIFQQ
+527 YALQKKMIFQQ
-538 LDLHV
+538 LDLYV

-549 PIRNV
+549 PLRST

-567 LFIQIKPDESLRS
+567 LFVRIKQDESLRS
-580 DDFRFSLR
+580 DDFRFYIRRNSE
-588 KNGKDITAEY
+588 DVTAEY
-598 SDL
+598 SEL

>member
-1 MHAVLRLYKVRYVR
+1 
-15 WKGDLRRRR
+15 
-24 ARYYSRFQSVVMKK
+24 MKK
-38 TVKKQLLMN
+38 SMNKQLLMN
-47 KSGDEIQVALV
+47 KIGDEIQVALV
-58 EEGRLAELVIER
+58 EEGRLAELTIER
-70 PDSLRSIGDIYLG
+70 PESRRSIGDIYLG

-113 TTTEDYR
+113 TTSEDYR

-125 DDDDDENGDGENGE
+125 DDDDEAGVGEDGEGE
-139 GDDDVNGKMANRR
+139 GGEMPEIADAPEPSVVSAPVRPQQRNGGRKVQATEE
-152 PSRPGDEKGAVS
+152 EKAE
-164 GNGQKDGNGKA
+164 K
-175 KGDDRRRQSYTQMIA
+175 RQSYTQMIA
-190 GRLKADDSI
+190 GKLKPNDSI

-205 EPISNKG
+205 EPISSKG
-212 ARLTSD
+212 SRLTSD

-231 GGGQIAVSRR
+231 GGGQVAVSRR
-241 VVSRK
+241 VVVRK

-267 RTVAELQEEELL
+267 RTVAEHQEESLL
-279 KKDLEKLLVKW
+279 KQDLEKLLAKW
-290 EQIEEK
+290 VQIEEK
-296 LKDAKPP
+296 LKDAAPP

-322 TDVTEVVANSPVIHK
+322 SDVTEIVANSPVIYK

-345 AAPEMEKNVTL
+345 AAPEMEKNVSL
-356 YEGNLPLF
+356 YQGKLPLF
-364 EGYGIAK
+364 EGYNIAK

-459 SMKNELRHDRAKS
+459 AMKTELRNDRAKS

-477 SDFGLMQITRERIRP
+477 SDFGIMQITRERIRP

-507 SGVVQARCTT
+507 TGVVQARFTT
-517 INQIERWLRK
+517 INQVERWLRK
-527 YALSQKLIFQQ
+527 YALQQSMKFQQ
-538 LDLHV
+538 LDLYV

-549 PIRNV
+549 PLKNTEMKT
-554 DRNIELKWFLQHM
+554 ELKWFLQHM
-567 LFIQIKPDESLRS
+567 VFVRVKQDESLRS
-580 DDFRFSLR
+580 DDFRFYSR
-588 KNGKDITAEY
+588 KNNKDITAEY
-598 SDL
+598 GDL

>member
-1 MHAVLRLYKVRYVR
+1 
-15 WKGDLRRRR
+15 
-24 ARYYSRFQSVVMKK
+24 MKK

-125 DDDDDENGDGENGE
+125 DDDEEENGNGESDEDENVKSKEQLESKGNAEKVSNARNGQRNDNGRGKGDGT
-139 GDDDVNGKMANRR
+139 
-152 PSRPGDEKGAVS
+152 
-164 GNGQKDGNGKA
+164 
-175 KGDDRRRQSYTQMIA
+175 DRRRQSYTQMIA
-190 GRLKADDSI
+190 SKLKPNDSI

-212 ARLTSD
+212 SRLTSD

-246 ERARLKKLVRSML
+246 ERSRLKKLVRSML

-267 RTVAELQEEELL
+267 RTVAEHQEEELL

-296 LKDAKPP
+296 LKDAQPP

-322 TDVTEVVANSPVIHK
+322 TDVTELVANSSSVYK

-345 AAPEMEKNVTL
+345 AAPEMEKNVTF
-356 YEGNLPLF
+356 YQGKLPLF

-388 IIIEHTEAMVVVDVN
+388 IIIEHTEAMVVIDVN
-403 SGRYAAKRE
+403 SGRYAAKKE
-412 QEENSLKTNLE
+412 QEDNSLKTNLE

-452 NSKKVYD
+452 NAKKVHD
-459 SMKNELRHDRAKS
+459 AMKSELRHDRAKS

-517 INQIERWLRK
+517 INQVERWLRK
-527 YALSQKLIFQQ
+527 YALSKKTKFQQ
-538 LDLHV
+538 LDLYV

-549 PIRNV
+549 PLRDT

-567 LFIQIKPDESLRS
+567 LFVRIKPDESLRS
-580 DDFRFSLR
+580 DDFRFYIR
-588 KNGKDITAEY
+588 KNSEDVTAEY
-598 SDL
+598 SEL

>member
-1 MHAVLRLYKVRYVR
+1 MN
-15 WKGDLRRRR
+15 
-24 ARYYSRFQSVVMKK
+24 
-38 TVKKQLLMN
+38 KQLLMN
-47 KSGDEIQVALV
+47 KIGDEIQVALV
-58 EEGRLAELVIER
+58 EEGRLAELTIER
-70 PDSLRSIGDIYLG
+70 PESRRSIGDIYLG

-113 TTTEDYR
+113 TTSEDYR

-125 DDDDDENGDGENGE
+125 DDDDEAGVGEDGEGE
-139 GDDDVNGKMANRR
+139 GGEMPEIADAPEPSVVSAPVRPQQRNGGRKVQATEE
-152 PSRPGDEKGAVS
+152 EKAE
-164 GNGQKDGNGKA
+164 K
-175 KGDDRRRQSYTQMIA
+175 RQSYTQMIA
-190 GRLKADDSI
+190 GKLKPNDSI

-205 EPISNKG
+205 EPISSKG
-212 ARLTSD
+212 SRLTSD

-231 GGGQIAVSRR
+231 GGGQVAVSRR
-241 VVSRK
+241 VVVRK

-267 RTVAELQEEELL
+267 RTVAEHQEESLL
-279 KKDLEKLLVKW
+279 KQDLEKLLAKW
-290 EQIEEK
+290 VQIEEK
-296 LKDAKPP
+296 LKDAAPP

-322 TDVTEVVANSPVIHK
+322 SDVTEIVANSPVIYK

-345 AAPEMEKNVTL
+345 AAPEMEKNVSL
-356 YEGNLPLF
+356 YQGKLPLF
-364 EGYGIAK
+364 EGYNIAK

-459 SMKNELRHDRAKS
+459 AMKTELRNDRAKS

-477 SDFGLMQITRERIRP
+477 SDFGIMQITRERIRP

-507 SGVVQARCTT
+507 TGVVQARFTT
-517 INQIERWLRK
+517 INQVERWLRK
-527 YALSQKLIFQQ
+527 YALQQSMKFQQ
-538 LDLHV
+538 LDLYV

-549 PIRNV
+549 PLKNTEMKT
-554 DRNIELKWFLQHM
+554 ELKWFLQHM
-567 LFIQIKPDESLRS
+567 VFVRVKQDESLRS
-580 DDFRFSLR
+580 DDFRFYSR
-588 KNGKDITAEY
+588 KNNKDITAEY
-598 SDL
+598 GDL

>member
-1 MHAVLRLYKVRYVR
+1 
-15 WKGDLRRRR
+15 
-24 ARYYSRFQSVVMKK
+24 
-38 TVKKQLLMN
+38 MN
-47 KSGDEIQVALV
+47 KTGDEIQVALV
-58 EEGRLAELVIER
+58 EEGRLVELIIER
-70 PDSLRSIGDIYLG
+70 PESKRSIGDIYLG
-83 RVHKVVEG
+83 RVHKVIEG

-113 TTTEDYR
+113 TTSEDYR

-125 DDDDDENGDGENGE
+125 DDETVVGTDEEGEDGALTVEAPAAEQNFKAAARSGNKRISGE
-139 GDDDVNGKMANRR
+139 GEDKG
-152 PSRPGDEKGAVS
+152 EK
-164 GNGQKDGNGKA
+164 
-175 KGDDRRRQSYTQMIA
+175 RQSYTQIIA
-190 GRLKADDSI
+190 GKLKPNDSI

-205 EPISNKG
+205 EPISSKG
-212 ARLTSD
+212 SRLTSD

-231 GGGQIAVSRR
+231 GGGQVAVSRR
-241 VVSRK
+241 VVVRK

-267 RTVAELQEEELL
+267 RTVAEDQEEGLL
-279 KKDLEKLLVKW
+279 KQDLEKLLAKW
-290 EQIEEK
+290 TQIEEK
-296 LKDAKPP
+296 LQDAAPP

-322 TDVTEVVANSPVIHK
+322 SDVTEIVANSPVIYK

-345 AAPEMEKNVTL
+345 AAPEMVKNVSL
-356 YEGNLPLF
+356 YQGKLPLF

-423 AAREIVRQLRLRDIG
+423 AAREVVRQLRLRDIG
-438 GIIVVDFIDMLDPK
+438 GIIVVDFIDMLDQK
-452 NSKKVYD
+452 NAKKVYD
-459 SMKNELRHDRAKS
+459 SMKTELRNDRAKS

-477 SDFGLMQITRERIRP
+477 SDFGIMQITRERIRP

-507 SGVVQARCTT
+507 SGVVQARFTT

-527 YALSQKLIFQQ
+527 YALQHSMRFQQ
-538 LDLHV
+538 LDLYV
-543 SPTVAE
+543 SPTVVE
-549 PIRNV
+549 PMRNS
-554 DRNIELKWFLQHM
+554 DMKTELKWFLQHM
-567 LFIQIKPDESLRS
+567 LFVQVKADESLRS
-580 DDFRFSLR
+580 DDFRFYSR
-588 KNGKDITAEY
+588 KNNKDITAEY
-598 SDL
+598 GDI

>member
-1 MHAVLRLYKVRYVR
+1 
-15 WKGDLRRRR
+15 
-24 ARYYSRFQSVVMKK
+24 MKK
-38 TVKKQLLMN
+38 SSNKQLLMN
-47 KSGDEIQVALV
+47 KTGDEIQVALV
-58 EEGRLAELVIER
+58 DEGRLVELIIER
-70 PDSLRSIGDIYLG
+70 PESRRSIGDIYLG

-113 TTTEDYR
+113 TTNEDYR

-125 DDDDDENGDGENGE
+125 DEDDDENGGGED
-139 GDDDVNGKMANRR
+139 GDDAPQAARADVEPAAGANVKQAARSGSKT
-152 PSRPGDEKGAVS
+152 PSADEQERAEK
-164 GNGQKDGNGKA
+164 
-175 KGDDRRRQSYTQMIA
+175 RQSYTQMIA
-190 GRLKADDSI
+190 GKLKPNDSI

-205 EPISNKG
+205 EPISSKG
-212 ARLTSD
+212 SRLTSD

-231 GGGQIAVSRR
+231 GGGQVAVSRR
-241 VVSRK
+241 VIARK
-246 ERARLKKLVRSML
+246 ERSRLKKLVRSML

-267 RTVAELQEEELL
+267 RTVAEDQEEALL
-279 KKDLEKLLVKW
+279 KQDLEKLLAKW
-290 EQIEEK
+290 TQIEEQ
-296 LKDAKPP
+296 LQDAAPP

-322 TDVTEVVANSPVIHK
+322 SDVGEIVANSPVIYQ

-345 AAPEMEKNVTL
+345 AAPEMVKNVTF
-356 YEGNLPLF
+356 YQGKLPLF

-423 AAREIVRQLRLRDIG
+423 AAREVVRQLRLRDIG
-438 GIIVVDFIDMLDPK
+438 GIIVVDFIDMLDQK
-452 NSKKVYD
+452 NAKKVYD
-459 SMKNELRHDRAKS
+459 SMKAELRNDRAKS

-477 SDFGLMQITRERIRP
+477 SDFGIMQITRERIRP

-507 SGVVQARCTT
+507 SGVVQARFTT

-527 YALSQKLIFQQ
+527 YALQHPMKFQQ
-538 LDLHV
+538 LDLYV
-543 SPTVAE
+543 SPTVVE
-549 PIRNV
+549 PLQNS
-554 DRNIELKWFLQHM
+554 DLKTELKWFLQHM
-567 LFIQIKPDESLRS
+567 LFVQVKPDESLRS
-580 DDFRFSLR
+580 DDFRFYNR
-588 KNGKDITAEY
+588 KNNKDITAEY
-598 SDL
+598 GDI

>member
-1 MHAVLRLYKVRYVR
+1 
-15 WKGDLRRRR
+15 
-24 ARYYSRFQSVVMKK
+24 MKK

-125 DDDDDENGDGENGE
+125 DDDDDENGNGENE
-139 GDDDVNGKMANRR
+139 E
-152 PSRPGDEKGAVS
+152 DEKRQNSGQQDSAMKAPGAE
-164 GNGQKDGNGKA
+164 NGQKNGNGRA
-175 KGDDRRRQSYTQMIA
+175 KGNGADRRRQSYTQMIA
-190 GRLKADDSI
+190 GKLKPNDSI

-212 ARLTSD
+212 SRLTSD

-246 ERARLKKLVRSML
+246 ERSRLKKLVRSML

-267 RTVAELQEEELL
+267 RTVAEHQEEELL

-322 TDVTEVVANSPVIHK
+322 TDVTELVANSQSIHK
-337 ETLNYIQW
+337 ETLNYIRW

-356 YEGNLPLF
+356 YQGKLPLF

-388 IIIEHTEAMVVVDVN
+388 IIIEHTEAMVVIDVN
-403 SGRYAAKRE
+403 SGRYAAKKE

-517 INQIERWLRK
+517 INQVERWLRK
-527 YALSQKLIFQQ
+527 YALQKKMIFQQ
-538 LDLHV
+538 LDLYV

-549 PIRNV
+549 PLRST

-567 LFIQIKPDESLRS
+567 LFVRIKQDESLRS
-580 DDFRFSLR
+580 DDFRFYVR
-588 KNGKDITAEY
+588 KNSEDVTAEY
-598 SDL
+598 SEL

>member
-1 MHAVLRLYKVRYVR
+1 
-15 WKGDLRRRR
+15 
-24 ARYYSRFQSVVMKK
+24 
-38 TVKKQLLMN
+38 
-47 KSGDEIQVALV
+47 
-58 EEGRLAELVIER
+58 
-70 PDSLRSIGDIYLG
+70 
-83 RVHKVVEG
+83 
-91 LKAAFVDIGQK
+91 
-102 SDGFLHFSDVG
+102 
-113 TTTEDYR
+113 
-120 ALIED
+120 
-125 DDDDDENGDGENGE
+125 
-139 GDDDVNGKMANRR
+139 
-152 PSRPGDEKGAVS
+152 
-164 GNGQKDGNGKA
+164 
-175 KGDDRRRQSYTQMIA
+175 MIA
-190 GRLKADDSI
+190 GKLKPNDSI

-205 EPISNKG
+205 EPISSKG
-212 ARLTSD
+212 SRLTSD

-231 GGGQIAVSRR
+231 GGGQVAVSRR
-241 VVSRK
+241 VVVRK

-267 RTVAELQEEELL
+267 RTVAEHQEESLL
-279 KKDLEKLLVKW
+279 KQDLEKLLAKW
-290 EQIEEK
+290 VQIEEK
-296 LKDAKPP
+296 LKDAAPP

-322 TDVTEVVANSPVIHK
+322 SDVTEIVANSPVIYK

-345 AAPEMEKNVTL
+345 AAPEMEKNVSL
-356 YEGNLPLF
+356 YQGKLPLF
-364 EGYGIAK
+364 EGYNIAK

-459 SMKNELRHDRAKS
+459 AMKTELRNDRAKS

-477 SDFGLMQITRERIRP
+477 SDFGIMQITRERIRP

-507 SGVVQARCTT
+507 TGVVQARFTT
-517 INQIERWLRK
+517 INQVERWLRK
-527 YALSQKLIFQQ
+527 YALQQSMKFQQ
-538 LDLHV
+538 LDLYV

-549 PIRNV
+549 PLKNTEMKT
-554 DRNIELKWFLQHM
+554 ELKWFLQHM
-567 LFIQIKPDESLRS
+567 VFVRVKQDESLRS
-580 DDFRFSLR
+580 DDFRFYSR
-588 KNGKDITAEY
+588 KNNKDITAEY
-598 SDL
+598 GDL

>member
-1 MHAVLRLYKVRYVR
+1 
-15 WKGDLRRRR
+15 
-24 ARYYSRFQSVVMKK
+24 MKK
-38 TVKKQLLMN
+38 SSNKQLLMN
-47 KSGDEIQVALV
+47 KTGDEIQVALV
-58 EEGRLAELVIER
+58 EEGRLVELIIER
-70 PDSLRSIGDIYLG
+70 PESRRSIGDIYLG

-113 TTTEDYR
+113 TTNEDYR

-125 DDDDDENGDGENGE
+125 DDDDENGGVDDGDA
-139 GDDDVNGKMANRR
+139 DDAPQDFRN
-152 PSRPGDEKGAVS
+152 GDEPAVGATVKQAARS
-164 GNGQKDGNGKA
+164 GSKKPSADEQERAEK
-175 KGDDRRRQSYTQMIA
+175 RQSYTQLIA
-190 GRLKADDSI
+190 AKLKPNDSI

-205 EPISNKG
+205 EPISSKG
-212 ARLTSD
+212 SRLTSD

-231 GGGQIAVSRR
+231 GGGQVAVSRR
-241 VVSRK
+241 VIARK
-246 ERARLKKLVRSML
+246 ERSRLKKLVRSIL

-267 RTVAELQEEELL
+267 RTVAEDQEETLL
-279 KKDLEKLLVKW
+279 KQDLEKLLAKW
-290 EQIEEK
+290 TQIEEK
-296 LKDAKPP
+296 LQDAAPP

-322 TDVTEVVANSPVIHK
+322 SDVTEIVANSPLIHK

-345 AAPEMEKNVTL
+345 AAPEMVKNVTF
-356 YEGNLPLF
+356 YQGKLPLF

-423 AAREIVRQLRLRDIG
+423 AAREVVRQLRLRDIG
-438 GIIVVDFIDMLDPK
+438 GIIVVDFIDMLDQK
-452 NSKKVYD
+452 NAKKVYD
-459 SMKNELRHDRAKS
+459 SMKTELRNDRAKS

-477 SDFGLMQITRERIRP
+477 SDFGIMQITRERIRP

-507 SGVVQARCTT
+507 SGVVQARFTT

-527 YALSQKLIFQQ
+527 YALQNSMKFQQ
-538 LDLHV
+538 LDLYI
-543 SPTVAE
+543 SPTVVE
-549 PIRNV
+549 PLQNS
-554 DRNIELKWFLQHM
+554 DMKTELKWFLQHL
-567 LFIQIKPDESLRS
+567 LFVQVKPDESL
-580 DDFRFSLR
+580 
-588 KNGKDITAEY
+588 
-598 SDL
+598 

>member
-1 MHAVLRLYKVRYVR
+1 
-15 WKGDLRRRR
+15 
-24 ARYYSRFQSVVMKK
+24 MKK
-38 TVKKQLLMN
+38 NVKKQLLMN
-47 KSGDEIQVALV
+47 KTGDEIQVALV
-58 EEGRLAELVIER
+58 EEGRLAELIIER
-70 PDSLRSIGDIYLG
+70 PESMRSIGDIYLG

-113 TTTEDYR
+113 TTSEDYR
-120 ALIED
+120 ALVE
-125 DDDDDENGDGENGE
+125 DDDDDENGCDE
-139 GDDDVNGKMANRR
+139 GDDESD
-152 PSRPGDEKGAVS
+152 
-164 GNGQKDGNGKA
+164 
-175 KGDDRRRQSYTQMIA
+175 GDDDTEAPAPQREAARPAAQQKSEQRQQSSGAAAERRQSYTQMIA
-190 GRLKADDSI
+190 QKLKPNDSI

-205 EPISNKG
+205 EPIGTKG
-212 ARLTSD
+212 SRLTSD

-246 ERARLKKLVRSML
+246 ERGRLKKLVRSML

-267 RTVAELQEEELL
+267 RTVAEDQDESLL
-279 KKDLEKLLVKW
+279 KQDLEKLLAKW
-290 EQIEEK
+290 TQIEEK
-296 LKDAKPP
+296 LQDAQPP

-322 TDVTEVVANSPVIHK
+322 TDVTEIVANSKSIYT

-345 AAPEMEKNVTL
+345 AAPDMVKNVSL
-356 YEGNLPLF
+356 YEGKLPLF

-423 AAREIVRQLRLRDIG
+423 AAREVVRQLRLRDIG
-438 GIIVVDFIDMLDPK
+438 GIIVVDFIDMIDAK

-459 SMKNELRHDRAKS
+459 AMKTELRNDRAKS
-472 NILPM
+472 NILPL
-477 SDFGLMQITRERIRP
+477 SDFGIMQITRERIRP

-507 SGVVQARCTT
+507 TGVVQARFTT
-517 INQIERWLRK
+517 INQVERWLRK
-527 YALSQKLIFQQ
+527 FALQQKVPFQQ

-543 SPTVAE
+543 SPTVLE
-549 PIRNV
+549 PMRNS
-554 DRNIELKWFLQHM
+554 DMKTEMKWFLQH
-567 LFIQIKPDESLRS
+567 LVFVRIKSDESLRS
-580 DDFRFSLR
+580 DDFRFYNR
-588 KNGKDITAEY
+588 KTGADITAEFN
-598 SDL
+598 

>member
-1 MHAVLRLYKVRYVR
+1 
-15 WKGDLRRRR
+15 
-24 ARYYSRFQSVVMKK
+24 MKK
-38 TVKKQLLMN
+38 SLNKQLLMN
-47 KSGDEIQVALV
+47 KTGDEIQVALV
-58 EEGRLAELVIER
+58 EEGRLAELIIER
-70 PDSLRSIGDIYLG
+70 PESRRSIGDIYLG

-113 TTTEDYR
+113 TTSEDYR

-125 DDDDDENGDGENGE
+125 DDDDDTIAGTEDAD
-139 GDDDVNGKMANRR
+139 GDDSGNTAPAQAQPAAEQSVKTSARSGGKR
-152 PSRPGDEKGAVS
+152 PTGDE
-164 GNGQKDGNGKA
+164 QEKA
-175 KGDDRRRQSYTQMIA
+175 EKRQSYTQMIA
-190 GRLKADDSI
+190 GKLKPNDSI

-205 EPISNKG
+205 EPISSKG
-212 ARLTSD
+212 SRLTSD

-231 GGGQIAVSRR
+231 GGGQVAVSRR
-241 VVSRK
+241 VVVRK
-246 ERARLKKLVRSML
+246 ERSRLKKLVRSML

-267 RTVAELQEEELL
+267 RTVAEDQEETLL
-279 KKDLEKLLVKW
+279 KQDLEKLLAKW
-290 EQIEEK
+290 TQIEEK
-296 LKDAKPP
+296 LQDAVPP

-322 TDVTEVVANSPVIHK
+322 SDVTEIVANSSVIHK

-345 AAPEMEKNVTL
+345 AAPEMVKNVSL
-356 YEGNLPLF
+356 YQGKLPLF

-438 GIIVVDFIDMLDPK
+438 GIIVVDFIDMLDQK
-452 NSKKVYD
+452 NAKKVYD
-459 SMKNELRHDRAKS
+459 SMKTELRNDRAKS

-477 SDFGLMQITRERIRP
+477 SDFGIMQITRERIRP

-507 SGVVQARCTT
+507 TGVVQARFTT

-527 YALSQKLIFQQ
+527 YALQHPLNFQQ
-538 LDLHV
+538 LDLYV
-543 SPTVAE
+543 SPTVIE
-549 PIRNV
+549 PMQNS
-554 DRNIELKWFLQHM
+554 DLKTELKWFLQHL
-567 LFIQIKPDESLRS
+567 LFVQVKPDESLRS
-580 DDFRFSLR
+580 DDFRFYSR
-588 KNGKDITAEY
+588 KNNKDITAEY
-598 SDL
+598 GDI

>member
-1 MHAVLRLYKVRYVR
+1 
-15 WKGDLRRRR
+15 
-24 ARYYSRFQSVVMKK
+24 MKK

-58 EEGRLAELVIER
+58 EEGRLAELIVER

-113 TTTEDYR
+113 TTTDDYR

-125 DDDDDENGDGENGE
+125 DDDDDENGNDENEGEE
-139 GDDDVNGKMANRR
+139 SAKKT
-152 PSRPGDEKGAVS
+152 EQKGNNVKAS
-164 GNGQKDGNGKA
+164 APGNGQKNGSNRG
-175 KGDDRRRQSYTQMIA
+175 KGDGLDRRRQSYTQMIA
-190 GRLKADDSI
+190 SKLKANDSI

-212 ARLTSD
+212 SRLTSD

-241 VVSRK
+241 VVARK

-267 RTVAELQEEELL
+267 RTVAEHQEEELL

-290 EQIEEK
+290 DQIEEK

-322 TDVTEVVANSPVIHK
+322 TDVTELVANSPGIHK

-356 YEGNLPLF
+356 YQGKLPLF

-388 IIIEHTEAMVVVDVN
+388 IIIEHTEAMVVIDVN
-403 SGRYAAKRE
+403 SGRYAAKKE

-452 NSKKVYD
+452 NAKKVYD
-459 SMKNELRHDRAKS
+459 AMKNELRHDRAKS

-517 INQIERWLRK
+517 INQVERWLRK
-527 YALSQKLIFQQ
+527 YALQQKMKFQQ
-538 LDLHV
+538 LDLYV

-549 PIRNV
+549 PLREI
-554 DRNIELKWFLQHM
+554 DRNIEMKWFLQHM
-567 LFIQIKPDESLRS
+567 LFVRIKPDESLRS
-580 DDFRFSLR
+580 DDFRFYIR
-588 KNGKDITAEY
+588 KNSKDITAEY
-598 SDL
+598 SEL